1 MLYECRVN
9 FSGGIFMEF
18 CVTNNVCTI
27 TATTEINNFTL
38 RSCANGTLIAEHKFP
53 GMLTGMALDGE
64 TLLCAVEYDAQAE
77 YKYDTKVLHS
87 FTTRVVQVYTFNMK
101 LEELS
106 CDFETNSVCQ
116 HLLSCMDKSAVYT
129 VQWDVGSTG
138 IEDDNGIFR
147 PFDEIGTLIF
157 SRHDLKTCKL
167 TTWKLDDFE
176 NDSEC
181 SEALEKVISGYAT
194 GINRISVSDGKL
206 MLECSVFEPDSV
218 IEPDAPKLDN
228 DDYVEYHSFPSTVC
242 VDLDTKELSCV
253 VDDH

>member
-1 MLYECRVN
+1 
-9 FSGGIFMEF
+9 MEF
-18 CVTNNVCTI
+18 CVTNTVCTI
-27 TATTEINNFTL
+27 TATTEVNNFTL
-38 RSCANGTLIAEHKFP
+38 RSCANGNLIAEHKFP

-87 FTTRVVQVYTFNMK
+87 FTTRVVQMYTFNMK

-106 CDFETNSVCQ
+106 CGFETHSVCQ
-116 HLLSCMDKSAVYT
+116 HLFSCMDKSAVYT

-167 TTWKLDDFE
+167 TTWKLDNFE
-176 NDSEC
+176 NDNEC
-181 SEALEKVISGYAT
+181 SEALEKVISGYVT

-206 MLECSVFEPDSV
+206 MLVCNVFEPDSV
-218 IEPDAPKLDN
+218 IEPDDPKLDN

-242 VDLDTKELSCV
+242 VDLDTKDLLCV
-253 VDDH
+253 LVSDQ